1 MRASLYFKDDDF
13 RLSFLQG
20 NYITLTNMKEKDI
33 NKIIKYR
40 ISPINI
46 SVHTTNGDLRR
57 KMLNNKFAGNI
68 LNTLTK
74 LAKNSIRMNCQ
85 IVLCPG
91 LNDKRELDNT
101 IKDLEKLSGNIDSVA
116 IVPVGLTAHREG
128 LQKLEPFSQ
137 ESASYA
143 INQVQIWQNKFKNS
157 IGRSFIY
164 ASDEFYV
171 LANKNFP
178 AYDSYEGF
186 PIRKWGR
193 ISS

>member
-1 MRASLYFKDDDF
+1 M
-13 RLSFLQG
+13 
-20 NYITLTNMKEKDI
+20 
-33 NKIIKYR
+33 
-40 ISPINI
+40 
-46 SVHTTNGDLRR
+46 
-57 KMLNNKFAGNI
+57 
-68 LNTLTK
+68 
-74 LAKNSIRMNCQ
+74 
-85 IVLCPG
+85 
-91 LNDKRELDNT
+91 
-101 IKDLEKLSGNIDSVA
+101 
-116 IVPVGLTAHREG
+116 PVGLTAHREG

-186 PIRKWGR
+186 PQLENGVGLVAKFRHEFYQYLKTISITFKTRKHIMVITGVAAYKLIKKMCDDLVKKVGNLKIEVVCIENKFWWAY
-193 ISS
+193 SQ